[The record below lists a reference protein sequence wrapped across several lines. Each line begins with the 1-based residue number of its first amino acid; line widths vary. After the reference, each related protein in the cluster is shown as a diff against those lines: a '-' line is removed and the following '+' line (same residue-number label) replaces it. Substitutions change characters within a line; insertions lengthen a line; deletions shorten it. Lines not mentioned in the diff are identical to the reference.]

1 MGGNLGDVKASFQK
15 ALSSLR
21 SMGVWGSPLLC
32 SGLYRSAYWSPSPAK
47 TAAEE
52 DPQPPYLNQVVGFIP
67 LFSPIDT
74 LHAFLKVEAQL
85 GRVRLKRFGARTID
99 LDLLCYPGSV
109 CESEELILP
118 HPRLHLRRFVLTP
131 WAEIAPGCEVP
142 GLGQTVAQLLAQ
154 CPDEGEVVRV
164 SDAPVI

>member
-1 MGGNLGDVKASFQK
+1 MGGNLGDVKASFEK
-15 ALSSLR
+15 ALAALCEE
-21 SMGVWGSPLLC
+21 GVLGAPLLK
-32 SGLYRSAYWSPSPAK
+32 SGLYRSAYWSPSPAE

-74 LHAFLKVEAQL
+74 LHAFLTVEARL

-99 LDLLCYPGSV
+99 LDLLCYPGTV
-109 CESEELILP
+109 CASKDLILP

-131 WAEIAPGCEVP
+131 WAEIAPGYEVP
-142 GLGQTVAQLLAQ
+142 GLGQTVAQLLTN
-154 CPDEGEVVRV
+154 CPDDGEVVRV
-164 SDAPVI
+164 SDAPLT